1 MAGKLYL
8 CPTPIGNLDDITK
21 RVLDTLKAVDLIA
34 AEDTRN
40 SLNLLRHFEIRTPMI
55 SYHQHNEQERTQ
67 ELTEKLK
74 NGAQIALIT
83 DAGTPGISDP
93 GQVLVRRCHE
103 EGIEVT
109 SLPGPCAFVTAL
121 TLSGLDSR
129 RFVFEGFL
137 PFEKKER
144 EPVLER
150 LKNAA
155 ETTIFYEA
163 PHRLAKTL
171 AVLAQAAGNRP
182 AAAVRELTK
191 RFEELRLMP
200 LEELAAYYAQ
210 QEPRGEFVIVVE
222 GKSLQEKKAE
232 AQEEWRS
239 LSLEEHM
246 ARYAHLPEKEAMK
259 EVARERGLSR
269 REIYQ
274 QWKITRAEDSEK
286 DPSLEE

>member
-1 MAGKLYL
+1 MAGKLFL

-21 RVLDTLKAVDLIA
+21 RVLDTLESVDLIA

-55 SYHQHNEQERTQ
+55 SYHQHNEKERTQ

-74 NGAQIALIT
+74 SGLRIALIT

-93 GQVLVRRCHE
+93 GQILVRRCHQ

-129 RFVFEGFL
+129 SFIFEGFL
-137 PFEKKER
+137 PYEKKER

-150 LKNAA
+150 LRHAVQ
-155 ETTIFYEA
+155 TTIFYEA
-163 PHRLAKTL
+163 PHRLGKTL
-171 AVLAQAAGNRP
+171 AVLAEAAGNRP

-191 RFEELRLMP
+191 RYEEIRLMP
-200 LEELAAYYAQ
+200 LKELAAYYADN
-210 QEPRGEFVIVVE
+210 EPRGEFVILIE
-222 GKSLQEKKAE
+222 GGSLQERQAE
-232 AQEEWRS
+232 EQEEWRS

-246 ARYAHLPEKEAMK
+246 ARYRHLPEKEAMK

-269 REIYQ
+269 REIYR
-274 QWKITRAEDSEK
+274 QWKI
-286 DPSLEE
+286 EE